1 MPKSPRRPGEGS
13 GVIVDPAGYI
23 LTNKHVIEDADRIQV
38 RFDGEDDALDAKLIG
53 FDEETD
59 LAVVRVDAKARQL
72 AVAKLGN
79 SDAVNVGDWAIAMG
93 SPFGFRES
101 VTVGIISA
109 KSREVQNQSS
119 RFSRPFQ
126 KFFQTDAAINPGNS
140 GGPLLNIRGEVI
152 GINTAIVSRSGAYE
166 GLGFALPSNIA
177 ADVYNQIIQNG
188 RVARGSIGIRFQ
200 GDQDPALLRTYG
212 APDGGVLVGSVTDGG
227 PAQKAGI
234 QDEDVIVSIAG
245 QKIQD
250 GDALIRVVAST
261 QVGETAPVEVMRD
274 GKKLTVQVTIADRA
288 ELFAEEL
295 GLSEAEPVEE
305 PEDVKVDLGIA
316 VQNLTEE
323 QRAELEYEGDDGV
336 VVTEV
341 EPGSFAEDLGL
352 IEGDIIVAVNRQP
365 VTSVSGLREI
375 REALKPGDDLA
386 LKVMRR
392 APGGW
397 TAQYLASVLP
407 DGEKGRF

>member
-1 MPKSPRRPGEGS
+1 
-13 GVIVDPAGYI
+13 
-23 LTNKHVIEDADRIQV
+23 
-38 RFDGEDDALDAKLIG
+38 
-53 FDEETD
+53 
-59 LAVVRVDAKARQL
+59 
-72 AVAKLGN
+72 
-79 SDAVNVGDWAIAMG
+79 
-93 SPFGFRES
+93 
-101 VTVGIISA
+101 
-109 KSREVQNQSS
+109 
-119 RFSRPFQ
+119 
-126 KFFQTDAAINPGNS
+126 
-140 GGPLLNIRGEVI
+140 LNIRGEVI